1 MSLWWEETWR
11 KILKEGAKE
20 EGEGSVKISSGNPER
35 WLNHSIDFPS
45 MESLSPS
52 YFSSSLQ
59 KGAFG
64 FSSSMEKVSGVRCE
78 KEGEGGGGRGSKGGT
93 ESSYALWTEVSITMD
108 NRIPSARAFFFFF
121 SSFKQENRS
130 KRFIKTTT
138 CRVSLLHPQT
148 YEYKIL
154 RIRIVPR
161 LINIRKIFLDRSSP
175 APIIYI
181 P

>member
-1 MSLWWEETWR
+1 MSFWWEETWR

-121 SSFKQENRS
+121 FRVLNRRIDQNDLLKIRLVVS
-130 KRFIKTTT
+130 RCCILKRTSVKF
-138 CRVSLLHPQT
+138 
-148 YEYKIL
+148 
-154 RIRIVPR
+154 
-161 LINIRKIFLDRSSP
+161 
-175 APIIYI
+175 
-181 P
+181 